1 MVVRV
6 TSTALGSLAL
16 SRFRPF
22 PAAWTSGPALT
33 AVPLRVFENYW
44 SHSCETP
51 WRPFLV
57 PVKKVEISERE
68 SIQEFFRESKRQI
81 LEEACLVFSGQLH
94 LLVFFSGFWTGG
106 GPRPD
111 SYTPLVAQGR
121 AACGQTSW
129 WNTIRENYR
138 VSYKTFTIFFSV
150 AGCWLK
156 STFPVVRFTTK
167 LFFFF
172 VFLKKIRC
180 ALSIC

>member
-6 TSTALGSLAL
+6 TSAALGSLAL

-94 LLVFFSGFWTGG
+94 HLRFFLVFGREVGQDRIPTLLLSPKAAQLVARPPGGTQYGKITGSRTKRLRYSSLLLV
-106 GPRPD
+106 
-111 SYTPLVAQGR
+111 
-121 AACGQTSW
+121 
-129 WNTIRENYR
+129 
-138 VSYKTFTIFFSV
+138 
-150 AGCWLK
+150 AG
-156 STFPVVRFTTK
+156 
-167 LFFFF
+167 
-172 VFLKKIRC
+172 
-180 ALSIC
+180 

>member
-121 AACGQTSW
+121 AQLVARPPGGTQYGKITGSRK
-129 WNTIRENYR
+129 NVYDFNRG
-138 VSYKTFTIFFSV
+138 V
-150 AGCWLK
+150 AG
-156 STFPVVRFTTK
+156 
-167 LFFFF
+167 
-172 VFLKKIRC
+172 
-180 ALSIC
+180 